1 MEDKT
6 IKVGDVVGITSE
18 AILNDGN
25 AMTVEA
31 IVNDVA
37 TCVWYDSTANK
48 YMVREFDL
56 AILVLL
62 RKKP

>member
-6 IKVGDVVGITSE
+6 IKVGDVVAITSE

-25 AMTVEA
+25 AMTVET

-37 TCVWYDSTANK
+37 TCVWYESTANK